1 MARAREVNISQLIDT
16 APVSALQKRAIA
28 LCLALAVLDGMDAQ
42 LIGFAIPA
50 LSEDWGLSKASFG
63 LLLALSSGA
72 MVVGSLLFGPVADRW
87 GRRRVILVCTVLFS
101 VFTLASAFAPSMG
114 VLIVLRIL
122 AGIGLGGVTP
132 NLIALTSEYSPARS
146 RATLV
151 TVVVAGM
158 SLGGFLGGLAA
169 AQLIPAYGW
178 QSIFVAG
185 GVLPLI
191 AAAFAWRWLPES
203 GKFLAAR
210 GDHDAVSKIVAAISP
225 QTDLSDEVRF
235 TQDSVAE
242 TKSPVRELFAGG
254 RAVDTGLLWMV
265 FVVNFLVIYFLFGW
279 MPTLFSEAGQS
290 SSNAILAAALFNL
303 GGMAGALSV
312 GRITDRVAAAW
323 GSSGGPRAAY
333 AVVMA
338 GYSIGALF
346 IGAVAMS
353 LANSALLLVAIC
365 VVGFGISGSSAGI
378 IAIAASIYPVA
389 ARSTG
394 IGWAMGVGR
403 IGSIVGPTVGAALIA
418 AGMDARTIF
427 LLMIVPT
434 GLAVLTLGVLLLR
447 ERRRDRAVDVA
458 APAPAAVT
466 VAVD

>member
-1 MARAREVNISQLIDT
+1 MAPTRDVDMSHLIDT

-28 LCLALAVLDGMDAQ
+28 LCLALAILDGMDAQ

-87 GRRRVILVCTVLFS
+87 GRRRVILLCTVLFA

-146 RATLV
+146 RSTMV
-151 TVVVAGM
+151 TIVVAGM

-185 GVLPLI
+185 GVLPLVV
-191 AAAFAWRWLPES
+191 AALAWAGLPES

-210 GDHDAVSKIVAAISP
+210 GDHAGAAKILSAIAPQAGISGSVTFTVDTAA
-225 QTDLSDEVRF
+225 
-235 TQDSVAE
+235 
-242 TKSPVRELFAGG
+242 TKSPIRELFAGG
-254 RAVDTGLLWMV
+254 RALDTILLWVV
-265 FVVNFLVIYFLFGW
+265 FVINFLVIYFLFGW
-279 MPTLFSEAGQS
+279 MPSLFSQAGQS
-290 SSNAILAAALFNL
+290 ASNAILAAALFNL
-303 GGMAGALSV
+303 GGMAGALSI
-312 GRITDRVAAAW
+312 GWITDRVGTAW
-323 GSSGGPRAAY
+323 ARSRGSDAAY

-338 GYSIGALF
+338 GYTLGALF
-346 IGAVAMS
+346 IGAVAMF
-353 LANSALLLVAIC
+353 LANPTLLLITIC
-365 VVGFGISGSSAGI
+365 IVGFGMSGSSAGI

-394 IGWAMGVGR
+394 IGWAMGIGR
-403 IGSIVGPTVGAALIA
+403 IGSIAGPTLGAALIA

-434 GLAVLTLGVLLLR
+434 AVAVLTLGALFVR
-447 ERRRDRAVDVA
+447 ERLRGRAAIGA
-458 APAPAAVT
+458 AEPAAVP
-466 VAVD
+466 AEAH

>member
-16 APVSALQKRAIA
+16 APVSVLQKRAIA
-28 LCLALAVLDGMDAQ
+28 LCLALAILDGMDAQ

-72 MVVGSLLFGPVADRW
+72 MVVGSLVFGPVADRW
-87 GRRRVILVCTVLFS
+87 GRRRVILLCTVLFS

-114 VLIVLRIL
+114 VLIVLRVL

-132 NLIALTSEYSPARS
+132 NLIALTSEYSPARNRS
-146 RATLV
+146 TLV
-151 TVVVAGM
+151 TIVVAGM

-178 QSIFVAG
+178 ESIFLAG
-185 GVLPLI
+185 GVLPLVV
-191 AAAFAWRWLPES
+191 AALAWAGLPES

-210 GDHDAVSKIVAAISP
+210 GDHAGAAKILSAIAP
-225 QTDLSDEVRF
+225 GADLSGAVHF
-235 TQDSVAE
+235 TQDTVVV
-242 TKSPVRELFAGG
+242 TKSPVRELFANG
-254 RAVDTGLLWMV
+254 RALDTVLLWVV
-265 FVVNFLVIYFLFGW
+265 FVINFLVIYFLFGW
-279 MPTLFSEAGQS
+279 MPSLFSQAGQS
-290 SSNAILAAALFNL
+290 ASTAILAAALFNL

-312 GRITDRVAAAW
+312 GHITDRVAAAW
-323 GSSGGPRAAY
+323 GQSGGSRAAY
-333 AVVMA
+333 AVVMG
-338 GYSIGALF
+338 GYTLGALF

-353 LANSALLLVAIC
+353 LSNPTLLLITIC

-394 IGWAMGVGR
+394 IGWAMGIGR

-427 LLMIVPT
+427 LLMVVPT
-434 GLAVLTLGVLLLR
+434 ALAVVTLGVLFV
-447 ERRRDRAVDVA
+447 RDRLRGRAATGSAVLAPITADV
-458 APAPAAVT
+458 
-466 VAVD
+466 D

>member
-1 MARAREVNISQLIDT
+1 MAPTREVNISHLIDT

-28 LCLALAVLDGMDAQ
+28 LCLALAILDGMDAQ

-50 LSEDWGLSKASFG
+50 LSADWGLSKASFG

-87 GRRRVILVCTVLFS
+87 GRRRVILLCTVVFS

-114 VLIVLRIL
+114 VLIVLRVL

-146 RATLV
+146 RSTLV
-151 TVVVAGM
+151 TIVVAGM

-178 QSIFVAG
+178 ESIFLAG
-185 GVLPLI
+185 GVLPLVVT
-191 AAAFAWRWLPES
+191 AFAWKWLPES

-210 GDHDAVSKIVAAISP
+210 GDHEGVARIFSAIAP
-225 QTDLSDEVRF
+225 GEDLTGSVRF
-235 TQDSVAE
+235 TQDSVAV
-242 TKSPVRELFAGG
+242 TKSPVRELFAEG
-254 RAVDTGLLWMV
+254 RGVDTVLLWVV

-279 MPTLFSEAGQS
+279 MPSLFSQAGQS
-290 SSNAILAAALFNL
+290 ASNAILAAALFNL

-312 GRITDRVAAAW
+312 GRITDKVAAAW
-323 GSSGGPRAAY
+323 GRTGGSRAAY
-333 AVVMA
+333 AVVMG
-338 GYSIGALF
+338 GYTIGALF

-353 LANSALLLVAIC
+353 LGSSTLLLITIC
-365 VVGFGISGSSAGI
+365 IVGFGISGSSAGI

-394 IGWAMGVGR
+394 IGWAMGIGR

-427 LLMIVPT
+427 LLMVLPT
-434 GLAVLTLGVLLLR
+434 ALAVLTLGVLFVR
-447 ERRRDRAVDVA
+447 ERLRARSVA
-458 APAPAAVT
+458 GADTGAAVVVET
-466 VAVD
+466 H

>member
-1 MARAREVNISQLIDT
+1 MASTREVNISHLIDT

-28 LCLALAVLDGMDAQ
+28 LCLALAILDGMDAQ

-50 LSEDWGLSKASFG
+50 LSEDWGVSKASFG

-101 VFTLASAFAPSMG
+101 VFTLASALAPSMG
-114 VLIVLRIL
+114 ALIVLRIL

-132 NLIALTSEYSPARS
+132 NLIALTSEYSPARNRS
-146 RATLV
+146 TMV
-151 TVVVAGM
+151 TIVVAGM

-185 GVLPLI
+185 GVLPLVV
-191 AAAFAWRWLPES
+191 AAVAWVWLPES

-210 GDHDAVSKIVAAISP
+210 GDQAAVAKIVAAIDP
-225 QTDLSDEVRF
+225 RTDLSGSVRF
-235 TQDSVAE
+235 TQDTVVAA
-242 TKSPVRELFAGG
+242 KSPVRELFAQG
-254 RAVDTGLLWMV
+254 RALDTVLLWAV
-265 FVVNFLVIYFLFGW
+265 FVINFLVIYFLFGW
-279 MPTLFSEAGQS
+279 MPSLFSQAGQS
-290 SSNAILAAALFNL
+290 ASNAILAAALFNL

-312 GRITDRVAAAW
+312 GRITDKVAAAW
-323 GSSGGPRAAY
+323 GRSGGSRAAY
-333 AVVMA
+333 AVVMG

-353 LANSALLLVAIC
+353 LGNSTLLLITIC
-365 VVGFGISGSSAGI
+365 IVGFGISGSSAGI

-394 IGWAMGVGR
+394 IGWAMGIGR
-403 IGSIVGPTVGAALIA
+403 IGSIVGPTAGAALIA

-427 LLMIVPT
+427 LLMVAPT
-434 GLAVLTLGVLLLR
+434 ALAVVTLGVLFLR
-447 ERRRDRAVDVA
+447 ERLRDRAVVA
-458 APAPAAVT
+458 ATESATAEVH
-466 VAVD
+466 

>member
-1 MARAREVNISQLIDT
+1 MAPTREVDISQLIDA

-28 LCLALAVLDGMDAQ
+28 LCLALAILDGMDAQ

-87 GRRRVILVCTVLFS
+87 GRRRVILLCTVLFA

-146 RATLV
+146 RSTLV
-151 TVVVAGM
+151 TIVVAGM

-191 AAAFAWRWLPES
+191 VAALAWAGLPES
-203 GKFLAAR
+203 GKFLASR
-210 GDHDAVSKIVAAISP
+210 GDHAGAAKILSAIAPHAGITGSVTFTVDAAVA
-225 QTDLSDEVRF
+225 
-235 TQDSVAE
+235 
-242 TKSPVRELFAGG
+242 TKSPIRELFAGG
-254 RAVDTGLLWMV
+254 RALDTVLLWVV
-265 FVVNFLVIYFLFGW
+265 FVINFLVIYFLFGW
-279 MPTLFSEAGQS
+279 MPSLFSQAGQS
-290 SSNAILAAALFNL
+290 ASHAILAAALFNL
-303 GGMAGALSV
+303 GGMAGALSI
-312 GRITDRVAAAW
+312 GWITDRVGTAW
-323 GSSGGPRAAY
+323 RRSRGADAAY

-338 GYSIGALF
+338 GYTLGALF
-346 IGAVAMS
+346 IGVVAMF
-353 LANSALLLVAIC
+353 LANSTLLLTTIC
-365 VVGFGISGSSAGI
+365 IVGFGMSGSSAGI

-394 IGWAMGVGR
+394 IGWAMGIGR
-403 IGSIVGPTVGAALIA
+403 IGSIAGPTLGAALIA

-434 GLAVLTLGVLLLR
+434 AVAFLTLGALFVR
-447 ERRRDRAVDVA
+447 ERLRVRTVVGA
-458 APAPAAVT
+458 AESTAVT
-466 VAVD
+466 AEAH